1 MVTFKQYYKFTEG
14 AQELALAAARE
25 KAPAIKNKH
34 LEHIED
40 EIINHGAP
48 GVEKAFSY
56 FSNLLDTL
64 GGHSDEPMNITTKW
78 DGAPAIFCG
87 TDPIDGRFFVGTKG
101 IFANIPKLNKSVKDI
116 AKFHPDVEK
125 DGEVVSK
132 KSLRDKL
139 TIALTHLSKLGIKDY
154 VVQGDMLYTKNMI
167 RKVDIDGENYLSFKP
182 NTITYAVPATSQL
195 ADKILQTEIGI
206 IFHTMYTG
214 PTVAEMGAS
223 FGFDASSLTQ
233 TKDVWF
239 DDANF
244 KDVSGQVNL
253 TEGETQ
259 HIRQAIET
267 ARNLH
272 GQIGDVYGFMNSEQC
287 KDLAVDLKAHVNAI
301 IRERGVFEQDPAAW
315 ANQFIE
321 RYVDKT
327 NKAIAKLKTEAGQAK
342 RRNAM
347 QACID
352 YLRENWEDI
361 QNLYRVYLSLI
372 EVKMTFMQKLSN
384 LKMMT
389 DTFIEEPDGSFRVT
403 DPEGFVA
410 VDHLGSAVKLVDRLE
425 FSKLNFM
432 PGKKF
437 G

>member
-1 MVTFKQYYKFTEG
+1 MFTFKEYCRVVLEG
-14 AQELALAAARE
+14 AEEAV
-25 KAPAIKNKH
+25 KNKH

-40 EIINHGAP
+40 EIINHGAT
-48 GVEKAFSY
+48 GVEKALSY
-56 FSNLLDTL
+56 FNNLLDTL
-64 GGHSDEPMNITTKW
+64 AGHSDEPINITTKW

-87 TDPIDGRFFVGTKG
+87 TDPEDGRFFVGTKG
-101 IFANIPKLNKSVKDI
+101 VFAKMPKLNKTVKDI
-116 AKFHPDVEK
+116 ARNHPDDVK
-125 DGEVVSK
+125 NDEVISK
-132 KSLRDKL
+132 KTLRDKL
-139 TIALTHLSKLGIKDY
+139 TTALKYLSKLGIRDF
-154 VVQGDMLYTKNMI
+154 VVQGDMLYTKDMI
-167 RKVDIDGENYLSFKP
+167 RKVNIDGESYLSFKP
-182 NTITYAVPATSQL
+182 NTITYAVPVNSQL
-195 ADKILQTEIGI
+195 AAKILQTKIGI

-214 PTVAEMGAS
+214 PTVGEMGAS
-223 FGFDASSLTQ
+223 FGFDASNLTQ

-287 KDLAVDLKAHVNAI
+287 KDLTVDLKAHVNAI
-301 IRERGVFEQDPAAW
+301 IRERGVFEQDPSAW

-342 RRNAM
+342 KRNAM
-347 QACID
+347 QACIN
-352 YLRENWEDI
+352 YLRENWEDV

-372 EVKMTFMQKLSN
+372 EVKMTFMEKLSN

-425 FSKLNFM
+425 FSRQNFM

>member
-1 MVTFKQYYKFTEG
+1 MITFQNFYLLQEG
-14 AQELALAAARE
+14 RAEE
-25 KAPAIKNKH
+25 AIKNKH

-40 EIINHGAP
+40 EIINHGAA
-48 GVEKAFSY
+48 GVEKALSY
-56 FSNLLDTL
+56 FNNLLDTL
-64 GGHSDEPMNITTKW
+64 GGHSDEPINITTKW

-87 TDPIDGRFFVGTKG
+87 TDPEDGKFFVGTKG
-101 IFANIPKLNKSVKDI
+101 VFAKIPKLNKTIKDI
-116 AKFHPDVEK
+116 ARNHPDDVK
-125 DGEVVSK
+125 NDEVVSK

-139 TIALTHLSKLGIKDY
+139 TTALMYLSKLGIKDF
-154 VVQGDMLYTKNMI
+154 VVQGDMLYTKDMI
-167 RKVDIDGENYLSFKP
+167 RKVNIDGEKYLSFKP
-182 NTITYAVPATSQL
+182 NTITYAVPVGSQL

-206 IFHTMYTG
+206 IFHTIYTG
-214 PTVAEMGAS
+214 PSVAEMGAS
-223 FGFDASSLTQ
+223 FGFDASNLTQ

-259 HIRQAIET
+259 HIRQAIEA

-272 GQIGDVYGFMNSEQC
+272 GQLGDVYGFLNSEQC
-287 KDLAVDLKAHVNAI
+287 KDLTVDLKAHVNAI
-301 IRERGVFEQDPAAW
+301 IRERGMFEQDPTTW

-327 NKAIAKLKTEAGQAK
+327 NKAIAKLKTEAGQTK

-347 QACID
+347 QACVN
-352 YLRENWEDI
+352 YLRENWDDI

-372 EVKMTFMQKLSN
+372 EVKMTFMEKLSS

-410 VDHLGSAVKLVDRLE
+410 VDHLGSAIKLVDRLE
-425 FSKLNFM
+425 FSKQNFM